1 MAKCSVCNTR
11 KGKRQCNREKGW
23 ICSECCG
30 GIRQVE
36 HCQGCG
42 YYRQSRPKRHY
53 ADIPRFST
61 EEMESDFRLQSYAD
75 SIEGALCFWDHSHE
89 RSLRDESMLNIVE
102 MLIDKYFYDD
112 SETSSI
118 DDALLREGYDIV
130 GRAISEDMADVP
142 LDTLVKILGVIHFV
156 ARRRTRGG
164 REHFDVLQR
173 YVGLRL
179 GTGTHLKI
187 LPKNGIKDD
196 G

>member
-1 MAKCSVCNTR
+1 
-11 KGKRQCNREKGW
+11 
-23 ICSECCG
+23 
-30 GIRQVE
+30 
-36 HCQGCG
+36 
-42 YYRQSRPKRHY
+42 
-53 ADIPRFST
+53 
-61 EEMESDFRLQSYAD
+61 MESDFQLQSFAD

-89 RSLRDESMLNIVE
+89 RFLRDKSMLGVVE
-102 MLIDKYFYDD
+102 MLIDKYYHDD

-130 GRAISEDMADVP
+130 NRAISEDMADVP

-164 REHFDVLQR
+164 REHFDVLQQ

-179 GTGTHLKI
+179 GTGAHLKI
-187 LPKNGIKDD
+187 LPKNDIRDD